1 MEVSKLRSGKTRS
14 LSTPKEITMT
24 DCTDKSDHTG
34 VAGVTCDTSKVNPT
48 NTAMKSEVTL
58 DLIYHKMLTLSSK
71 EDTSKVYEALNS
83 KIDDIK
89 LTLDNNSKTTESLLN
104 KLSEQQKTITDLD
117 SKVSSVQ
124 HELDKKESRISKLE
138 RKIEEM
144 ELETR
149 KLNLILHGVPEGERD
164 VRAIIDELFTD
175 LNTGLTTKDCGN
187 IYRLG
192 QKQEGPQKVRP
203 ILVQLDKVR
212 HKGAIFK
219 NIKLLQ
225 NKPRWRHVSI
235 ARRKADLRVV
245 LNLAKEKGVSA
256 RWSGQ
261 GIVIQNKR
269 YTHSDIHQLPQ
280 DLHIENAKT
289 IQTNEG
295 IVFQGEHSYLSN
307 FYRAPIELS
316 SGKFNN
322 VEQAFVHARAVHCQ
336 APAIA
341 DEILR
346 TPDPYLC
353 KQLGKQI
360 KTTPEWDM
368 VKLGLLEKLIRAK
381 FTQHPAL
388 ADRLMKTENSKLF
401 EGTRDRFY
409 GVGIPISQH
418 QSIGPNNPGQ
428 NKLGEILEKV
438 RADLQ
443 H

>member
-1 MEVSKLRSGKTRS
+1 
-14 LSTPKEITMT
+14 MT

-144 ELETR
+144 ELEKR

-192 QKQEGPQKVRP
+192 QKQ
-203 ILVQLDKVR
+203 
-212 HKGAIFK
+212 
-219 NIKLLQ
+219 
-225 NKPRWRHVSI
+225 
-235 ARRKADLRVV
+235 
-245 LNLAKEKGVSA
+245 
-256 RWSGQ
+256 
-261 GIVIQNKR
+261 
-269 YTHSDIHQLPQ
+269 
-280 DLHIENAKT
+280 
-289 IQTNEG
+289 
-295 IVFQGEHSYLSN
+295 
-307 FYRAPIELS
+307 
-316 SGKFNN
+316 
-322 VEQAFVHARAVHCQ
+322 
-336 APAIA
+336 
-341 DEILR
+341 
-346 TPDPYLC
+346 
-353 KQLGKQI
+353 
-360 KTTPEWDM
+360 
-368 VKLGLLEKLIRAK
+368 
-381 FTQHPAL
+381 
-388 ADRLMKTENSKLF
+388 
-401 EGTRDRFY
+401 
-409 GVGIPISQH
+409 
-418 QSIGPNNPGQ
+418 
-428 NKLGEILEKV
+428 
-438 RADLQ
+438 
-443 H
+443 